1 MKLTTSLTLTS
12 QYKQCQFGVA
22 AEIDEKAGIDQ
33 IRTQTNKA
41 MAALE
46 VAVNGVVTMR
56 SLDNAQEPP
65 KPQQLPNDPA
75 SPKQIKYLND
85 LTSKCGTTLGR
96 WCKEHG
102 VSKDEITAKHCK
114 EWIPE
119 LLEKNQMQPKFRT
132 RTSGDGFFDD

>member
-12 QYKQCQFGVA
+12 QDKQCQFGVEI
-22 AEIDEKAGIDQ
+22 EIDDKAEIDQ
-33 IRTQTNKA
+33 IRTQFCKA
-41 MAALE
+41 MTALKI
-46 VAVNGVVTMR
+46 AVNEAMTMK

-85 LTSKCGTTLGR
+85 LMTQCGTTLHK
-96 WCKEHG
+96 WCQEHG
-102 VSKDEITAKHCK
+102 TNKNAITAQHCK

-119 LLEKNQMQPKFRT
+119 LKQKIEK
-132 RTSGDGFFDD
+132 SFF